1 MAVSHLPGKLNLSA
15 YMFEPCHPASYGC
28 CLNTHQ
34 SSATTD
40 ILQTHTMIQP
50 ASTRLCASSQRVLLL
65 HMAPCKLRKTHT
77 MACKTHGCT
86 ATQRST
92 SPYMPQSR
100 KGLLGHLGSTTLLCQ
115 CVFQRLL
122 CTCCTET
129 AEELYIRMPYGKACF
144 PYLKSASQLIIQ
156 VLDALCQGPAVHQ
169 EGAAAPDEHG
179 CQQIT
184 LDTMACQESALSFD
198 PVEALSQHKWPPACK
213 IVRLM
218 PYDSPKPKMLMWP

>member
-1 MAVSHLPGKLNLSA
+1 MAVSHLPGKLDLSA

-40 ILQTHTMIQP
+40 ILQTHTMFQP
-50 ASTRLCASSQRVLLL
+50 ASTRVCVLLHKASCFFTWHL
-65 HMAPCKLRKTHT
+65 VSYMETHP
-77 MACKTHGCT
+77 MACKRHGCT

-92 SPYMPQSR
+92 SPCTPQSR
-100 KGLLGHLGSTTLLCQ
+100 KGLLGHRESSTLLCHLFFKDCPA
-115 CVFQRLL
+115 CVILRLQKSGV
-122 CTCCTET
+122 
-129 AEELYIRMPYGKACF
+129 PACPMAKHA
-144 PYLKSASQLIIQ
+144 PYLVSASQLIIQ

-184 LDTMACQESALSFD
+184 LDTMACQESALPFD

-213 IVRLM
+213 IVRLNAI
-218 PYDSPKPKMLMWP
+218 